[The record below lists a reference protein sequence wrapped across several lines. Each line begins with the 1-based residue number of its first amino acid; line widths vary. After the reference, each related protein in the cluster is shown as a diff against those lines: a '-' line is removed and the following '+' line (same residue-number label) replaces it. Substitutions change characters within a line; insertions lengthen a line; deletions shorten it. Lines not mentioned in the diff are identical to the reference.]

1 MSLLDGGLRDSTA
14 GVRSARRR
22 GRGGGRWH
30 GCWEWFGFPCP
41 HIFLHSKHSQGGK
54 CGGLKGGEGGRGVG
68 TTRLCFSSVFGPWN
82 AYPGRVQHVQLCSVS
97 PRTNLCRPQNK
108 WFWGGARHTVA
119 TAGQPQSPAGW
130 GPAAASQG
138 FPWPG
143 TACPAAP
150 NPRGSLS
157 PAVLLWTKDLR
168 LPPSLPP
175 LWGFG
180 AGRAQPFLPS
190 SAWSSHSLGAL
201 GGQLGPVALTHIAEA
216 QPELQTQMCIPVPVF
231 GDKKCC
237 QTCQLCLPSRA
248 PGYIPARG
256 SLPSEQGKEIMAVK
270 ANSGWAKCVLSLTVP
285 AGAHWWL

>member
-1 MSLLDGGLRDSTA
+1 MGTCSCIPGLPLARYSLSCSTK
-14 GVRSARRR
+14 
-22 GRGGGRWH
+22 
-30 GCWEWFGFPCP
+30 P
-41 HIFLHSKHSQGGK
+41 
-54 CGGLKGGEGGRGVG
+54 
-68 TTRLCFSSVFGPWN
+68 T
-82 AYPGRVQHVQLCSVS
+82 
-97 PRTNLCRPQNK
+97 
-108 WFWGGARHTVA
+108 
-119 TAGQPQSPAGW
+119 
-130 GPAAASQG
+130 
-138 FPWPG
+138 
-143 TACPAAP
+143 
-150 NPRGSLS
+150 GSLS

-216 QPELQTQMCIPVPVF
+216 QPELQTQMCIPVPLF

-256 SLPSEQGKEIMAVK
+256 SLPSKQGKEIMAVK
-270 ANSGWAKCVLSLTVP
+270 ANSGWAKCVLLLTVP